1 MDNLQ
6 VTQVVAK
13 IKEGNDKN
21 LRTSKL
27 KRNLFLFLFVNI
39 FIETVRN

>member
-39 FIETVRN
+39 FTETVRN

>member
-6 VTQVVAK
+6 VTPVVAK